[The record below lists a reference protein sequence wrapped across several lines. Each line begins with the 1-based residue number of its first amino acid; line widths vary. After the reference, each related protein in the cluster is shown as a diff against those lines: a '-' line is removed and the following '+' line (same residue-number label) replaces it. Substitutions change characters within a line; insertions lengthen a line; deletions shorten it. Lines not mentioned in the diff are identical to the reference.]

1 VKFNKS
7 KAPGLLIAMGLTLT
21 FLSLVVQRGPPNL
34 LGPPRLFPKDVVHW
48 FGWIGA
54 MALMITSI
62 LSIKRWS
69 IMKKPRRRVSIHC
82 ALGAASLLLVV
93 IHVNS
98 QFLLIRPAH
107 LPSFFTLTLM
117 VVIATSGSMARIA
130 PGRRF
135 VSSYW
140 RHFHGPMSVAFYIS
154 LLYHVLQKIG
164 GV

>member
-1 VKFNKS
+1 MKFVKS
-7 KAPGLLIAMGLTLT
+7 RAPGLLIALGLTLV

-34 LGPPRLFPKDVVHW
+34 LGPLRLFPKDMAHW
-48 FGWIGA
+48 FGWIGT
-54 MALMITSI
+54 MALMITTI
-62 LSIKRWS
+62 LSLRWS
-69 IMKKPRRRVSIHC
+69 LVKKTSRRVSVHC

-98 QFLLIRPAH
+98 RFLLIRPVH
-107 LPSFFTLTLM
+107 IPSFFTLALM
-117 VVIATSGSMARIA
+117 VVVATSGSMARIA

-140 RHFHGPMSVAFYIS
+140 RHFHGPVSVAFYIS

>member
-1 VKFNKS
+1 VKFCKS
-7 KAPGLLIAMGLTLT
+7 RAPDLLIALGLTLV

-34 LGPPRLFPKDVVHW
+34 LGPLRLFPRDMTHW

-54 MALMITSI
+54 MALTITSI

-69 IMKKPRRRVSIHC
+69 ILKKTSRSVSVHC

-98 QFLLIRPAH
+98 RFLLIRPTH
-107 LPSFFTLTLM
+107 LPGFFTLALM
-117 VVIATSGSMARIA
+117 GVVTTSGSMARIA

-140 RHFHGPMSVAFYIS
+140 RHFHGPVSAAFYIS

>member
-1 VKFNKS
+1 M
-7 KAPGLLIAMGLTLT
+7 A
-21 FLSLVVQRGPPNL
+21 
-34 LGPPRLFPKDVVHW
+34 HW
-48 FGWIGA
+48 FGWIGSL
-54 MALMITSI
+54 ALMITSV

-69 IMKKPRRRVSIHC
+69 ILKKTSRSVSVHC
-82 ALGAASLLLVV
+82 ALGVASLLLVV
-93 IHVNS
+93 IHVKS
-98 QFLLIRPAH
+98 RFFLIRPAH
-107 LPSFFTLTLM
+107 MPSFFTLVLM

-140 RHFHGPMSVAFYIS
+140 RHFHGPVSAAFYIS